1 MAARRRLADTL
12 LLNWIVTLSLLLILL
27 GLVTFVV
34 FLTDPSA
41 NRWSEAGKLVGATLF
56 QVGAVTLLLEL
67 VHLERLLGSK
77 VPEALLDHGYLD
89 NLKDDRLD
97 DLIERVIRARFSGMN
112 ADDARLGRDWLLQSL
127 SAPSRRDYTVTL
139 ELKRDDP
146 LTEPFPDA
154 VPAGDGVLC
163 VQITYEY
170 VTDVN
175 ATAKPVL
182 INGNGVVQAFRNT
195 IPDTLEFARR
205 FRAGALT
212 PAEEQAW
219 VEKMAQPRIE
229 LRPGSGAAPVV
240 VSPQIDNLVVTSG
253 DEGRLL
259 LAFDVKCDHL
269 VLPAERVKVTYRHRE
284 YVDRRGYFPRRATAL
299 TYNLRSRP
307 RASRASTPTRSP
319 RRRCRPRTTSWRS
332 SPTAS
337 FTAACC
343 TQLDLHVLLDRAR
356 RVRAAGG
363 HGRPLRRSPCPT
375 RPTSW

>member
-41 NRWSEAGKLVGATLF
+41 NRWSEAGKLIGATLF

-97 DLIERVIRARFSGMN
+97 DLIERVIRARFSGMS

-269 VLPAERVKVTYRHRE
+269 VLPGERVKVTYRHRE
-284 YVDRRGYFPRRATAL
+284 YVDRRGYFPWRATAL
-299 TYNLRSRP
+299 TYNLRVKTKGFEGFDTYPIPAPSLPSEDDKLEVLSDGIYYRGVLYP
-307 RASRASTPTRSP
+307 NST
-319 RRRCRPRTTSWRS
+319 
-332 SPTAS
+332 
-337 FTAACC
+337 FTFFW
-343 TQLDLHVLLDRAR
+343 TE
-356 RVRAAGG
+356 RAASGQQAATD
-363 HGRPLRRSPCPT
+363 GR
-375 RPTSW
+375 

>member
-34 FLTDPSA
+34 FLTDPRA
-41 NRWSEAGKLVGATLF
+41 DRWSEAGKLIGATLF

-97 DLIERVIRARFSGMN
+97 DLIERVIRARFSGVN
-112 ADDARLGRDWLLQSL
+112 PDDARLGRDWLLQSL

-139 ELKRDDP
+139 ELRRNDAVA
-146 LTEPFPDA
+146 EPFPDA
-154 VPAGDGVLC
+154 APVGDGVLC

-182 INGNGVVQAFRNT
+182 INGNGVVQAYRNT
-195 IPDTLEFARR
+195 IPDALEFARR
-205 FRAGALT
+205 FRAGELT
-212 PAEEQAW
+212 PADEQAW
-219 VEKMAQPRIE
+219 VEEMAQPRIE
-229 LRPGSGAAPVV
+229 LRSGSGAAPRVV
-240 VSPQIDNLVVTSG
+240 PAEIDNLVVTSG

-269 VLPAERVKVTYRHRE
+269 VLPGERVKVTYRHRE
-284 YVDRRGYFPRRATAL
+284 YVARRGYFPWRATAL
-299 TYNLRSRP
+299 TYNLRVKTKGFEGFDTFPIPSPSLPSEDDKLEVLPDGIYYRGVLYPNSTFTFFWSERAP
-307 RASRASTPTRSP
+307 R
-319 RRRCRPRTTSWRS
+319 
-332 SPTAS
+332 
-337 FTAACC
+337 
-343 TQLDLHVLLDRAR
+343 
-356 RVRAAGG
+356 
-363 HGRPLRRSPCPT
+363 
-375 RPTSW
+375 